1 MKSIIKLTKT
11 AVELA
16 TYIVL
21 TVILMLASFK
31 MHDEGEGLLL
41 FCGVIATGIIATKFF
56 DKW

>member
-1 MKSIIKLTKT
+1 MKSIIKLSKT
-11 AVELA
+11 AIELA

-21 TVILMLASFK
+21 TVILLLASFK

-41 FCGVIATGIIATKFF
+41 FAGVIATGIIATKLF

>member
-11 AVELA
+11 AVELT

-41 FCGVIATGIIATKFF
+41 FCGVIATGIIVTKLF

>member
-21 TVILMLASFK
+21 TVILLLASFK

-41 FCGVIATGIIATKFF
+41 FCGVIATGIIVTKLF